1 MKQIFLS
8 IVIPAY
14 NESKTLYKNII
25 EVDKWVKQ
33 KKKIS
38 FEILIVN
45 DGSTDNTGQILN
57 KAKSQI
63 KNLKVIHHVANFGR
77 GKAIR
82 TGLGHALGKY
92 IICLDA
98 DLSYDPEHISL
109 LLQPLINNI
118 ADITLASA
126 HHPKGRIINV
136 PFGRRM
142 LSKFGNKLLSLGF
155 EKKIFTS
162 TCSVR
167 GFKKEVI
174 ENLELMSDDKDLH
187 LEVIQKAQL
196 LGYKI
201 KEIPSIL
208 NWRDKKRRVP
218 EKHGKVSNLKTLR
231 MKNTILSHLVFN
243 YVSNPGILLII
254 PIILFLLT
262 SITGLSLLISNFLI
276 KLQNTNDSIL
286 SIIRSTLID
295 GQITAGVTFFSLITL
310 IIFIIFYFLSFQN
323 KYNFDL
329 TYKLLMRMNARIKK
343 IEQNRKL

>member
-1 MKQIFLS
+1 MKQVYLS

-14 NESKTLYKNII
+14 NESKNIKKNILEI
-25 EVDKWVKQ
+25 DRWVKR
-33 KKKIS
+33 KNKYP
-38 FEILIVN
+38 FEIIVVN
-45 DGSTDNTGQILN
+45 DGSTDDTKSILN
-57 KAKSQI
+57 KIKSI
-63 KNLKVIHHVANFGR
+63 SKNLKVIHHDTNFGR

-82 TGLGHALGKY
+82 TGFENALGKY

-98 DLSYDPEHISL
+98 DLSYAPKHISI
-109 LLQPLINNI
+109 LLQPLINNA

-126 HHPKGRIINV
+126 HHPKGRMINV

-142 LSKFGNKLLSLGF
+142 LSKFGNKLLAQGF
-155 EKKIFTS
+155 DKKIFTS

-174 ENLELMSDDKDLH
+174 ENLELMSSDKDLH

-201 KEIPSIL
+201 QEIPSVL
-208 NWRDKKRRVP
+208 NWRDKKRRAP
-218 EKHGKVSNLKTLR
+218 EKNTKANNLKATKLQ
-231 MKNTILSHLVFN
+231 NTILSHLIFN
-243 YVSNPGILLII
+243 YVSNPGILLIL
-254 PIILFLLT
+254 PIILLLLS
-262 SITGLSLLISNFLI
+262 SITGVSLLISNVLF
-276 KLQNTNDSIL
+276 KLQNTNDTI
-286 SIIRSTLID
+286 IATIRSTLID
-295 GQITAGVTFFSLITL
+295 GQITASLTFFSIIAL

-343 IEQNRKL
+343 IENNRK

>member
-1 MKQIFLS
+1 MKQVNLS

-14 NESKTLYKNII
+14 NESRNIKKNIL
-25 EVDKWVKQ
+25 EVDRWVKRNN
-33 KKKIS
+33 KYP
-38 FEILIVN
+38 FEIIVVN
-45 DGSTDNTGQILN
+45 DGSTDDTKSILN
-57 KAKSQI
+57 KIKSI
-63 KNLKVIHHVANFGR
+63 LKNLKVIHHDTNFGR

-82 TGLGHALGKY
+82 TGFENALGKY

-98 DLSYDPEHISL
+98 DLSYAPKHISI
-109 LLQPLINNI
+109 LLQPLINNA

-126 HHPKGRIINV
+126 HHPKGRMINV

-142 LSKFGNKLLSLGF
+142 LSKFGNKLLAQGF
-155 EKKIFTS
+155 DKKIFTS

-174 ENLELMSDDKDLH
+174 ENLELMSSDKDLH

-201 KEIPSIL
+201 QEIPSVL
-208 NWRDKKRRVP
+208 NWRDKKRRAP
-218 EKHGKVSNLKTLR
+218 EKNTKANNLKATKLQ
-231 MKNTILSHLVFN
+231 NTILSHLVFN
-243 YVSNPGILLII
+243 YVSNPGILLIL
-254 PIILFLLT
+254 PIILLSLS
-262 SITGLSLLISNFLI
+262 SITGVSLLISNVLF
-276 KLQNTNDSIL
+276 KLQNTNDTI
-286 SIIRSTLID
+286 IATIRSTLID
-295 GQITAGVTFFSLITL
+295 GQITAGLTFFSIIAL

-343 IEQNRKL
+343 IENNRK

>member
-1 MKQIFLS
+1 MKQVYLS

-14 NESKTLYKNII
+14 NESKNIKKNIL
-25 EVDKWVKQ
+25 EVDRWVKRNN
-33 KKKIS
+33 KHP
-38 FEILIVN
+38 FEIIVIN
-45 DGSTDNTGQILN
+45 DGSIDDTKSILN
-57 KAKSQI
+57 KTKSSI
-63 KNLKVIHHVANFGR
+63 KNLKVVHHEVNFGR

-82 TGLGHALGKY
+82 TGFEHALGKY

-98 DLSYDPEHISL
+98 DLSYAPKHIAL
-109 LLQPLINNI
+109 LLQPLINNT

-142 LSKFGNKLLSLGF
+142 LSKLGNKLLAQGF

-174 ENLELMSDDKDLH
+174 ENLELTSNDKDLH

-196 LGYKI
+196 LAYNI
-201 KEIPSIL
+201 QEIPSVL
-208 NWRDKKRRVP
+208 NWRDKKRRAP
-218 EKHGKVSNLKTLR
+218 EKNIKANNLKASKL
-231 MKNTILSHLVFN
+231 KNTVLSHLVFN
-243 YVSNPGILLII
+243 YVSNPGILLVL
-254 PIILFLLT
+254 PIILLSLT
-262 SITGLSLLISNFLI
+262 SITGFSLLISNVLF
-276 KLQNTNDSIL
+276 KLQNTNDTI
-286 SIIRSTLID
+286 IETIRSTLID
-295 GQITAGVTFFSLITL
+295 GQITAGLTFFSIIAL

-343 IEQNRKL
+343 IDKNRK

>member
-1 MKQIFLS
+1 MKQVNLS

-14 NESKTLYKNII
+14 NESRNIKKNIL
-25 EVDKWVKQ
+25 EVDRWVKRNN
-33 KKKIS
+33 KYP
-38 FEILIVN
+38 FEIIVVN
-45 DGSTDNTGQILN
+45 DGSTDDTKSILN
-57 KAKSQI
+57 KIKSI
-63 KNLKVIHHVANFGR
+63 SKNLKVIHHDTNFGR

-82 TGLGHALGKY
+82 TGFENALGKY

-98 DLSYDPEHISL
+98 DLSYAPKHISI
-109 LLQPLINNI
+109 LLQPLINNA

-126 HHPKGRIINV
+126 HHPKGRMINV

-142 LSKFGNKLLSLGF
+142 LSKFGNKLLAQGF
-155 EKKIFTS
+155 DKKIFTS

-174 ENLELMSDDKDLH
+174 ENLELMSSDKDLH

-201 KEIPSIL
+201 QEIPSVL
-208 NWRDKKRRVP
+208 NWRDKKRRAP
-218 EKHGKVSNLKTLR
+218 EKNTKANNLKATKLQ
-231 MKNTILSHLVFN
+231 NTILSHLVFN
-243 YVSNPGILLII
+243 YVSNPGILLIL
-254 PIILFLLT
+254 PIILLSLS
-262 SITGLSLLISNFLI
+262 SITGVSLLISNVLF
-276 KLQNTNDSIL
+276 KLQNTNDTI
-286 SIIRSTLID
+286 IATIRSTLID
-295 GQITAGVTFFSLITL
+295 GQITAGLTFFSIIAL

-343 IEQNRKL
+343 IENNRK